1 MSSINTLSSNKEK
14 KRPSVSSKCL
24 LNIKSIVTQNVSL
37 NSNNKNLCL
46 RSSTSILPPLPLV
59 DSLISSKESINHLN
73 DIEENKQIKSQAFS
87 NENLSIE
94 YLQKSDLK
102 KLSNKQIST
111 TKYSSTFDK
120 IFHLVV
126 FFSVQWT

>member
-73 DIEENKQIKSQAFS
+73 DIEENKRIKLQAFS